1 MADQEESKRIS
12 LQVTSLSTQLIE
24 SIDKQS
30 QLEEQLLVAKK
41 TISTQQNIANSYNEL
56 KQELQSLKLQ
66 YETDK
71 TKFKKQEEIC
81 ADAEKK
87 VATLNQEIE
96 DLTASLFDEAN
107 NMVADARKE
116 QNAVEI
122 LNSKLKEQLKEK
134 DLLLDTLSM
143 QLKNLKNVL
152 YKFENDF
159 NSSKNVSLSDS
170 ATSSTTSIDRSTTN
184 QTSVNDNSLS
194 FQGVLFSPLLHSL
207 RYDVPLYTE
216 YLKFLAVLPQCE
228 NLQQT
233 TSESKLLRRLINY
246 EISPVLRLDNASG
259 VGWLVKR
266 NLMNLMMEGLVS
278 IEPISGI
285 NETYRTGYSSPSIP
299 DSPEVENKDSHL
311 FSRPV
316 NSPPVAMVEPCAF
329 CGENRN
335 DILEHGR
342 LYIFKT
348 YQKLENGKNEL
359 TNQFPVCHYC
369 LLKLRQVCE
378 IFAFLRSLRSGAWHL
393 EKVALASIHQGK
405 VNAYSE
411 VTKASR
417 PKMKSK
423 RLSIFQGLKQSQSS
437 TPIIE
442 NGPQFADKNGLP
454 TTNIQRSWARLSQ
467 LRASLQ
473 WSHIGVWSLDES
485 VATDIAPSTD
495 ISKAKSFEEEQG
507 LGIASN
513 NIPVPI
519 THEEDETFDFE
530 ADTANSISVDETVNG
545 IRHTD
550 QSSDDIGDHNEKTNE
565 KTATDLQGKN
575 EEKKSKKI
583 EPQHSRQPSQSST
596 VLNDN
601 KESAE
606 SAHDTHASSEEPSD
620 LLETYQDLS
629 ADLEPESEKPENLDN
644 SDEEDSFNDAK
655 DVVN

>member
-184 QTSVNDNSLS
+184 LTSVNDNSLS

>member
-393 EKVALASIHQGK
+393 EKVTLASIHQGK

>member
-81 ADAEKK
+81 TDAEKK

-184 QTSVNDNSLS
+184 PTSVNDNSFS

-348 YQKLENGKNEL
+348 YQKLENGKTEL

-411 VTKASR
+411 VTKTSR

-507 LGIASN
+507 LGIASK

-519 THEEDETFDFE
+519 TPEEDETFDFE

-550 QSSDDIGDHNEKTNE
+550 QSSGDIGGHNEKTNE

-575 EEKKSKKI
+575 EEKKSKEF

-606 SAHDTHASSEEPSD
+606 SIHDTHASSEEPSD

>member
-194 FQGVLFSPLLHSL
+194 LQGVLFSPLLHSL

-228 NLQQT
+228 NLHQT

-299 DSPEVENKDSHL
+299 DSPEVENKESHL

-348 YQKLENGKNEL
+348 YQKLESGKTEL

-507 LGIASN
+507 LGIASK

-519 THEEDETFDFE
+519 TPGEDETFDFE

-550 QSSDDIGDHNEKTNE
+550 RSSDDVGDDNEKTNE
-565 KTATDLQGKN
+565 QTAADLQEKN
-575 EEKKSKKI
+575 EEKISKEFK
-583 EPQHSRQPSQSST
+583 PQHSRQPSQSST

-606 SAHDTHASSEEPSD
+606 SVHDAHTSSEEPSD